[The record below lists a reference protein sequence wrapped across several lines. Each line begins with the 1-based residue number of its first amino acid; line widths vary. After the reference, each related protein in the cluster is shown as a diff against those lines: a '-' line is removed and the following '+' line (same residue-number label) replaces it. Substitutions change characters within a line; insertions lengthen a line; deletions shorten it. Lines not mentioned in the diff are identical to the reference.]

1 MKSKRFKLG
10 SIEELR
16 FAMSTARKAH
26 ESIGHMRV
34 IGFDIG
40 KPYFDTH
47 VMRVTKQCP
56 VWAKA
61 AAALHDVEEDCG
73 HYWRTQ
79 FQLRV
84 AEETNEAL
92 QLLTRSGSETYSDYI
107 ERILKGQGMAGR
119 IARVVKFNDL
129 IDNLQTSPTGR
140 LRERYIQ
147 AVGRIASDIS
157 MNSEGG
163 WELDE

>member
-1 MKSKRFKLG
+1 MSEKKRFKLG

-16 FAMSTARKAH
+16 FAMKLAREAH
-26 ESIGHMRV
+26 ESIAHIRV

-47 VMRVTKQCP
+47 VVRVIKQCP
-56 VWAKA
+56 VWAKP

-73 HYWRTQ
+73 HFWRTQ
-79 FQLRV
+79 FQLQV
-84 AEETNEAL
+84 SEETDEAL
-92 QLLTRSGSETYSDYI
+92 KLLTRDPDETYDEYI

-119 IARVVKFNDL
+119 IARIVKFNDL
-129 IDNLQTSPTGR
+129 IDNLQTLPTGS

-147 AVGRIASDIS
+147 ALGRIASDIS
-157 MNSEGG
+157 MNGEGA
-163 WELDE
+163 WDE